1 VTARKRGSVRNS
13 ATAHRTSAD
22 RGNQARTTRPRPSG
36 TANGRNITALR
47 RDVPGV
53 DHCLQEAM
61 AIPGAIG
68 ASIVDYTTGFPV
80 ASTGAAPNSDH
91 EAAAAGTADVVQAAN
106 SRSLFVSAVPHD
118 LLEDLI
124 ITTAGAYHLLRL
136 VQTDFDSRLVL
147 YVWLDR
153 IRGNLAVA
161 RRRMQTLAD
170 ELVTG

>member
-1 VTARKRGSVRNS
+1 MAHCDRADGKIS
-13 ATAHRTSAD
+13 AGHVQHHPGRPWQRSPATPPAAGHGERRD
-22 RGNQARTTRPRPSG
+22 ITR
-36 TANGRNITALR
+36 LR

-53 DHCLQEAM
+53 ENCLQEAM

-80 ASTGAAPNSDH
+80 ATSGAAPNEDH
-91 EAAAAGTADVVQAAN
+91 EAAAAGTADVVQAAQ

-124 ITTAGAYHLLRL
+124 ITTAGGYHLLRL

-147 YVWLDR
+147 YLWLDR
-153 IRGNLAVA
+153 LRGNLAVA
-161 RRRMQTLAD
+161 RRRMERLAE
-170 ELVTG
+170 ELVVT

>member
-1 VTARKRGSVRNS
+1 MTHSGCDCPRRRL
-13 ATAHRTSAD
+13 RTMAPGD
-22 RGNQARTTRPRPSG
+22 GKG
-36 TANGRNITALR
+36 TAGTPRSSDALR
-47 RDVPGV
+47 RVVPGV

-80 ASTGAAPNSDH
+80 ATTGAAPNADH
-91 EAAAAGTADVVQAAN
+91 QAAAAGTADVVQAAT
-106 SRSLFVSAVPHD
+106 SRSLFVSSVPHD

-124 ITTAGAYHLLRL
+124 ITTAGGYHLLRV

-153 IRGNLAVA
+153 VHGNLAVA
-161 RRRMQTLAD
+161 RRRMQRLAD
-170 ELVTG
+170 ELVAT

>member
-1 VTARKRGSVRNS
+1 
-13 ATAHRTSAD
+13 
-22 RGNQARTTRPRPSG
+22 
-36 TANGRNITALR
+36 
-47 RDVPGV
+47 
-53 DHCLQEAM
+53 M

-80 ASTGAAPNSDH
+80 VSAGAAPNSDH
-91 EAAAAGTADVVQAAN
+91 EAAAAGAADVVQAAT

-124 ITTAGAYHLLRL
+124 ITTAGGYHLLRL

-153 IRGNLAVA
+153 VRGNLAVA
-161 RRRMQTLAD
+161 RRRMQKLAD
-170 ELVTG
+170 ELVAT

>member
-1 VTARKRGSVRNS
+1 MTARKRGSVRNS
-13 ATAHRTSAD
+13 ATARRTSAD
-22 RGNQARTTRPRPSG
+22 RGNDARISRQRPNG
-36 TANGRNITALR
+36 TASGGNITALR
-47 RDVPGV
+47 RDVAGV
-53 DHCLQEAM
+53 EHCLQEAM
-61 AIPGAIG
+61 AIPGAVG
-68 ASIVDYTTGFPV
+68 ASLVDYTTGFPV

-124 ITTAGAYHLLRL
+124 ITTAGGYHLLRM

-153 IRGNLAVA
+153 FHGNLAMA
-161 RRRMQTLAD
+161 RRRMQTLAA
-170 ELVTG
+170 ELVAT